1 MYKPMRGRN
10 GQLFYVFDEDA
21 AEELLDFQ
29 DTFSDCMDTL
39 IETLENLKDA
49 VLSIDVPNIEPFPEP
64 EMLPEPDPELFRSD
78 DAPGAAD
85 DKELICSVTE

>member
-1 MYKPMRGRN
+1 MMYKPMRSRVGR
-10 GQLFYVFDEDA
+10 LFYVFDEDA

-39 IETLENLKDA
+39 IETLENLKDV

-64 EMLPEPDPELFRSD
+64 ERFPDSEEIPQQNDLPF
-78 DAPGAAD
+78 
-85 DKELICSVTE
+85 

>member
-1 MYKPMRGRN
+1 MMYKPMRSRDGR
-10 GQLFYVFDEDA
+10 LFYVFDEYA

-64 EMLPEPDPELFRSD
+64 EMLPDPEEQTQQNDLPF
-78 DAPGAAD
+78 
-85 DKELICSVTE
+85 

>member
-1 MYKPMRGRN
+1 MYRPMRGRD
-10 GQLFYVFDEDA
+10 GHLYYVFDEDA

-64 EMLPEPDPELFRSD
+64 EMLPAPELKQPSVPEAYPQQD
-78 DAPGAAD
+78 DLPF
-85 DKELICSVTE
+85 

>member
-39 IETLENLKDA
+39 MEALENLKDA
-49 VLSIDVPNIEPFPEP
+49 VLTIDVPNIEPFPEP
-64 EMLPEPDPELFRSD
+64 EMLPEPEPESIPEP
-78 DAPGAAD
+78 DAYSQQNDLPF
-85 DKELICSVTE
+85 

>member
-10 GQLFYVFDEDA
+10 GQLYNVFDEDA

-64 EMLPEPDPELFRSD
+64 EMLPDPE
-78 DAPGAAD
+78 
-85 DKELICSVTE
+85 TEQTSKPEAYPPQNDLPF

>member
-1 MYKPMRGRN
+1 MYKPLKGRN
-10 GQLFYVFDEDA
+10 GQLYYVFDEDA
-21 AEELLDFQ
+21 AEELLNFQ

-64 EMLPEPDPELFRSD
+64 EILPESEPELLPRPEAYSQQNDLPF
-78 DAPGAAD
+78 
-85 DKELICSVTE
+85 

>member
-49 VLSIDVPNIEPFPEP
+49 VLSIDVPNIEPFPESELLFEPKP
-64 EMLPEPDPELFRSD
+64 EQFLEPETDSLQNELPF
-78 DAPGAAD
+78 
-85 DKELICSVTE
+85 

>member
-49 VLSIDVPNIEPFPEP
+49 VLSLDVPNIEPFPEP
-64 EMLPEPDPELFRSD
+64 EMLPEPEPEQLSGPEAYSEQD
-78 DAPGAAD
+78 DLPF
-85 DKELICSVTE
+85 

>member
-10 GQLFYVFDEDA
+10 GQLYYVFDEDA
-21 AEELLDFQ
+21 AEELQDFQ

-64 EMLPEPDPELFRSD
+64 EMLPDPESEQLARPEAYPYSNDLPF
-78 DAPGAAD
+78 
-85 DKELICSVTE
+85 

>member
-1 MYKPMRGRN
+1 MYKPMRGHN
-10 GQLFYVFDEDA
+10 GQLYYVFDEDA

-29 DTFSDCMDTL
+29 DIFSDCMDTL

-64 EMLPEPDPELFRSD
+64 EQLPESEFAPESLPKPEAYSQQNDLPF
-78 DAPGAAD
+78 
-85 DKELICSVTE
+85 

>member
-1 MYKPMRGRN
+1 MYKPMRNGN

-49 VLSIDVPNIEPFPEP
+49 VLSLDVPNIEPFPEP
-64 EMLPEPDPELFRSD
+64 EMLPEPEPEQLSGPEAYSEQD
-78 DAPGAAD
+78 DLPF
-85 DKELICSVTE
+85 

>member
-49 VLSIDVPNIEPFPEP
+49 VLSLDVPNIEPFPEP
-64 EMLPEPDPELFRSD
+64 EMLPEPEPEQFPGPEAYPQQD
-78 DAPGAAD
+78 DLPF
-85 DKELICSVTE
+85 

>member
-1 MYKPMRGRN
+1 MYRPMRGRD
-10 GQLFYVFDEDA
+10 GHLYYVFDEDA

-29 DTFSDCMDTL
+29 DTFSDCMSIL

-64 EMLPEPDPELFRSD
+64 EMLPDPEPEQP
-78 DAPGAAD
+78 PGSEAYPQQND
-85 DKELICSVTE
+85 LPF

>member
-10 GQLFYVFDEDA
+10 GQLFYVFDENA

-39 IETLENLKDA
+39 MEALENLKDA

-64 EMLPEPDPELFRSD
+64 EMLPEPEPESIPEP
-78 DAPGAAD
+78 DAYSQQNDLPF
-85 DKELICSVTE
+85 

>member
-10 GQLFYVFDEDA
+10 RQLFYVFDEDA

-64 EMLPEPDPELFRSD
+64 EQLPESEPEQLLNPEAYSKQNDLPF
-78 DAPGAAD
+78 
-85 DKELICSVTE
+85 

>member
-39 IETLENLKDA
+39 IEALKNLKDA
-49 VLSIDVPNIEPFPEP
+49 VLSLDVPNIEPFPEP
-64 EMLPEPDPELFRSD
+64 EMLPELEPEQFPGPEAYLQQD
-78 DAPGAAD
+78 DLPF
-85 DKELICSVTE
+85 